1 MRKCC
6 CCHCS
11 RYFQRKEKRATS
23 TLSSWFNK
31 SVWTLSVQPNLLS
44 SKINPDC
51 VILLER
57 VFKNGNSNFMMWL
70 DDESFSSVSAT
81 ESVEHFQYMFSHLP
95 EENRSDTCVDK
106 TAFLSCYRFTPSP
119 GIAWTIRNLYAIH
132 KYWCKINVFILFQRL
147 SY

>member
-31 SVWTLSVQPNLLS
+31 SVWTLFNPISYPL
-44 SKINPDC
+44 KINPDC

-119 GIAWTIRNLYAIH
+119 GIPWTIRNLYAIH